1 MNLLYYSGIGSRRT
15 PENIQELMVKL
26 GHYLAGRGWVLR
38 SGGAEGADT
47 AFEKGC
53 DQVHGRK
60 EIFLPWK
67 GYNNNK
73 SPFFYKGKLIS
84 DDIKHQSFEL
94 ASQYHPAWGQCSY
107 GAKCLLARDGMQILG
122 KDLKTPVSM
131 VLFWSPD
138 PNHGGTSQAL
148 RIARDHKIVIF
159 NLGDTTEREMIINRM
174 DLEADFLGETSYNL
188 FE

>member
-73 SPFFYKGKLIS
+73 SPFFYKGS
-84 DDIKHQSFEL
+84 NS
-94 ASQYHPAWGQCSY
+94 
-107 GAKCLLARDGMQILG
+107 
-122 KDLKTPVSM
+122 
-131 VLFWSPD
+131 
-138 PNHGGTSQAL
+138 
-148 RIARDHKIVIF
+148 
-159 NLGDTTEREMIINRM
+159 
-174 DLEADFLGETSYNL
+174 
-188 FE
+188 